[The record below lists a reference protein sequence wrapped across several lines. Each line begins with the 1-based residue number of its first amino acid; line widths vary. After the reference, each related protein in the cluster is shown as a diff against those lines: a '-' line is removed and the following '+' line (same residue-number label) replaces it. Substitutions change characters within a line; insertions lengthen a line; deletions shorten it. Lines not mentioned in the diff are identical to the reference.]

1 MLNQNS
7 YQMETCYAK
16 FKFENLSDQKIN
28 LCLLPG
34 IARHVT
40 TLNKLNFNADAIAEQ
55 TDIVTISGYDGWD
68 WVDFLK
74 VVRAVRLDLFQLV
87 IQNTTADNTVF
98 DEGIVI
104 GRTINAYKTNLKRI
118 DMQPYVNVTAYD
130 RTKITIPFEEEPLR
144 LDAITYMALT
154 LPPHAHIII
163 TFVFTE

>member
-1 MLNQNS
+1 
-7 YQMETCYAK
+7 METRYANFNK

-34 IARHVT
+34 IARNVT
-40 TLNKLNFNADAIAEQ
+40 TLNKLNFDANAIAEQ
-55 TDIVTISGYDGWD
+55 TDIVKISGYDGWG
-68 WVDFLK
+68 WLDFLK
-74 VVRAVRLDLFQLV
+74 VVRAVRLDLLQLV

-118 DMQPYVNVTAYD
+118 DMQPYINVMAFD
-130 RTKITIPFEEEPLR
+130 RTKITIPFEEEPLQ

>member
-1 MLNQNS
+1 
-7 YQMETCYAK
+7 METCYAK
-16 FKFENLSDQKIN
+16 FKFENETNEKVN

-34 IARHVT
+34 IARHVS
-40 TLNKLNFNADAIAEQ
+40 TLERLGYKVDAIAEQ
-55 TDIVTISGYDGWD
+55 TDRVKVSGYDGWE
-68 WVDFLK
+68 WLDFLK
-74 VVRAVRLDLFQLV
+74 IIRAVRMDLLQLV
-87 IQNTTADNTVF
+87 IQNTTPDNTVF

-104 GRTINAYKTNLKRI
+104 GRTVNSYNNTLKRI
-118 DMQPYVNVTAYD
+118 DMQPYVNVMAFD

>member
-1 MLNQNS
+1 
-7 YQMETCYAK
+7 METCYAK
-16 FKFENLSDQKIN
+16 FKFENETNEKVN

-34 IARHVT
+34 IARHVS
-40 TLNKLNFNADAIAEQ
+40 TLERLGYKVDAIAKQ

-74 VVRAVRLDLFQLV
+74 VVRAVRLDLLQLV

-104 GRTINAYKTNLKRI
+104 GRTINAYKYNLNRI
-118 DMQPYVNVTAYD
+118 DMQPYVNVMAYD

-144 LDAITYMALT
+144 IDGITYMALT